1 MITNDNLLDIVFSLP
16 LVEEMPHFDKSSYR
30 IKKKIFLT
38 HNKKENRI
46 CVKLNEAD
54 QYAFCAFDKSIIYP
68 VPNKWGKQGW
78 TLINLAKVELETLK
92 DAIVTSYCHVAP
104 NKIAKEY
111 IDLKCK

>member
-1 MITNDNLLDIVFSLP
+1 MTSIKMLLEIISQLP
-16 LVEEMPHFDKSSYR
+16 QVEQLPHFDKDSYR

-54 QYAFCAFDKSIIYP
+54 QYAFCAFDKTIIYP

-78 TLINLAKVELETLK
+78 TLINLAKVEEETLK
-92 DAIVTSYCHVAP
+92 DAIVTAFCNVAP
-104 NKIAKEY
+104 EKIVKELTNNKI
-111 IDLKCK
+111 